1 MTFTT
6 TRLNALLATDNQHLL
21 CGGLKGL
28 EKESLRLAS
37 NGFISQTQH
46 PHALGSALT
55 HPAITTDY
63 SEALIELITPPF
75 VDVKDTLNYLTQV
88 HQFVYEHLDGE
99 ILLGTSMPCGIDGD
113 DSIRIAEYGSSNVG
127 RMKHI
132 YRHGLW
138 HRYGRTM
145 QAIAGIHF
153 NYSVPEALW
162 SALHEQEHS
171 PLSLEQFTNDGYFGL
186 IRNFQRVGWL
196 ILYLFG
202 ASPAICKNFFK
213 SRPALMKQ
221 FDEFDN
227 GTLYHPYSTSLRMSD
242 IGYKS
247 NNQASLN
254 IDYNSLD
261 GYVDSLGKAITTPYP
276 DYEKIGTVVDGDYRQ
291 LNCNILQIENEFYSI
306 IRPKQIAKSCE
317 KPTLALKRRGV
328 RYVEM
333 RSLDLDIFNP
343 IGVDE
348 GKLRFIEALLLTC
361 LLADSPAM
369 SAAEHKINN
378 ANQLAVANEGRKPD
392 LILNRNGENIT
403 LSDWANDILQAMQPV
418 CVVLDADAANKP
430 YSAALAEQCL
440 VVDDAN
446 LTASAR
452 MLAAMREQQ
461 QPFARFAFN
470 TSAEHARY
478 FQHQHL
484 DDETTAQFVA
494 MATASHAKQQ
504 IIEDQPQRPFAEFL
518 QRYFDQTCSKD
529 HD

>member
-6 TRLNALLATDNQHLL
+6 NRLFSLLATGQQPLL
-21 CGGLKGL
+21 SGGLKGL
-28 EKESLRLAS
+28 EKESLRLAAH
-37 NGFISQTQH
+37 GFISQTNH

-55 HPAITTDY
+55 HPEITTDY

-75 VDVKDTLNYLTQV
+75 ADIKDTLHYLDNI
-88 HQFVYEHLDGE
+88 HQFVYQHLGHE
-99 ILLGTSMPCGIDGD
+99 VLLATSMPCGIDGD
-113 DSIRIAEYGSSNVG
+113 ASIRIAEYGSSNVG

-153 NYSVPEALW
+153 NYSVPESLW
-162 SALHEQEHS
+162 EILYQHERS
-171 PLSLEQFTNDGYFGL
+171 PLELQAFINEGYFGL
-186 IRNFQRVGWL
+186 IRNFQRVGWI

-213 SRPALMKQ
+213 SRPALMSQ
-221 FDEFDN
+221 FDELDS
-227 GTLYHPYSTSLRMSD
+227 GTLYHPYATSLRMSD

-247 NNQASLN
+247 KNQAGLN

-261 GYVDSLGKAITTPYP
+261 GYVNSLGKAITTPYP
-276 DYEKIGTVVDGDYRQ
+276 DYQQIGTEVNGEYRQ

-328 RYVEM
+328 RYIEM

-348 GKLRFIEALLLTC
+348 GKLRFAEALLLTC
-361 LLADSPAM
+361 LLSDSPAI
-369 SAAEHKINN
+369 SEAEHKINN
-378 ANQLAVANEGRKPD
+378 ANQLSVAHEGRKMYLP
-392 LILNRNGENIT
+392 LQRNGRKIG
-403 LSDWANDILQAMQPV
+403 LQDWANEILHAMQPV
-418 CVVLDADAANKP
+418 CTLLDNNGLDKP
-430 YSAALAEQCL
+430 YSKALEQQRL
-440 VVDDAN
+440 VVN
-446 LTASAR
+446 NPELTPSAR
-452 MLAAMREQQ
+452 MIVGMREHK
-461 QPFARFAFN
+461 QPFARFALIN
-470 TSAEHARY
+470 SEKHAHY
-478 FQHQHL
+478 FHCRQL
-484 DDETTAQFVA
+484 DKTIAAQFET
-494 MATASHAKQQ
+494 MAAASHAKQLE
-504 IIEDQPQRPFAEFL
+504 IESQVQQPFAEFL
-518 QRYFDQTCSKD
+518 HRYFTQTCAHD